1 MSMESGAWIKSEILV
16 SLYDQ
21 TSMGGEQFR
30 KLQVKLRALKH
41 ATAGKL
47 TSIVVTSPLMGE
59 GKTACATN
67 LALALSFEPTR
78 RVLLMDCDVRK
89 PKIHTYLHRS
99 PSKGLLDM
107 LAGRSALEDA
117 IVAMPGGNLDVMAL
131 PYSVGANGGR
141 PHGLQIEKLKDLLK
155 LLGPKY
161 EFIICDAPPVL
172 PTADASGLVDICDGA
187 IMVVRSGVTPR
198 PAAAK
203 ALAAIDKNKLIGF
216 LLNGVPETRMGR
228 YYYKYYTEVDK
239 HK

>member
-1 MSMESGAWIKSEILV
+1 MLSGSWVKSEILV

-41 ATAGKL
+41 ATAGRL
-47 TSIVVTSPLMGE
+47 TSVVITSPLMGE

-78 RVLLMDCDVRK
+78 RVLLIDCDIRK
-89 PKIHTYLHRS
+89 PKIHTFLQS
-99 PSKGLLDM
+99 PPVRGLLDV
-107 LAGRSALEDA
+107 LAGKSSPEET
-117 IVAMPGGNLDVMAL
+117 VVTMPGGNLDVMAL
-131 PYSVGANGGR
+131 PYAAGVNGGR
-141 PHGLQIEKLKDLLK
+141 PHGLPIEKLKDLL
-155 LLGPKY
+155 LILGPRY

-203 ALAAIDKNKLIGF
+203 ALDSVNKAKLIGF
-216 LLNGVPETRMGR
+216 LLNGVPESRMGR
-228 YYYKYYTEVDK
+228 YYYKYYTEVDRK
-239 HK
+239 K